1 MLQGIKLLWTSSIG
15 YVKKLA
21 AILMDVNYIVS
32 LIAMMVWEERERGR
46 KREREEGRERCTKAL
61 LTLLLFFF
69 CRLGVCCILLG

>member
-32 LIAMMVWEERERGR
+32 LIAMMVWEERER
-46 KREREEGRERCTKAL
+46 EEGRERCTKAL

-69 CRLGVCCILLG
+69 L